1 MKIRWYHWLV
11 YKIWRYYWNPIL
23 RENKELRDEL
33 LRRIAGFDQKC
44 GITEQGVKIFTRV
57 SGRWEEL
64 AIREDLEEAIKIQE
78 MDKLK

>member
-23 RENKELRDEL
+23 SENKELRHEL
-33 LRRIAGFDQKC
+33 LRHIAGFDKK
-44 GITEQGVKIFTRV
+44 GGLTEQCVKILT
-57 SGRWEEL
+57 
-64 AIREDLEEAIKIQE
+64 EEAIKIQE